1 MADSEGSGIVG
12 SDSSEKGGQNITV
25 QDSVIIGDVIQSVGD
40 AATAVEEMVESE
52 TDGNSKQIRG
62 YCMYDW
68 GKSAFE
74 TSVTTAIL
82 PAWFS
87 YLFLEANGISIN
99 TMFGEMTSDTFWA
112 WAVTGAALLV
122 AVLSPGFGVIAD
134 RTKIKIRM
142 LKILTWIGAGSV
154 VLLAL
159 APLFSV
165 SSQWVWLFV
174 MFLFANI
181 GLNGAGVFYNAL
193 LPHQGSVE
201 QMDGISNKAYAYGYL
216 GGGLLLVFHLG
227 LVMGVSGSWV
237 IPFCMASSGLWWFGF
252 AFWTFATVPEP
263 EIENEVAGLNVGSA
277 TKLAIKELKQTMSEW
292 RSFKTL
298 FIYMIAYFFF
308 IDGINSVTSLAG
320 VYGIAVLGLSITDL
334 IMTIVVIQF
343 VGFPA
348 AYFFTWLAGKTS
360 TKQALTVALVG
371 WCFMIGGALT
381 FAPLEL
387 ENHEDYDFQFDWADD
402 HYEVRMLDYE
412 VLGEGASDQSLQS
425 QFGHFLPTEEDGVGN
440 ATLEEV
446 SLFMSSL
453 DDTRFSASVNGS
465 ASEEGSTAL
474 GVDHPTSLGDG
485 KLDAIGIKARELV
498 WAPLG
503 LSVTLQFLLLG
514 CLAGVLMGGSQG
526 LARSLFGKM
535 IPESRSTEFFGF
547 FGFFGKVAAL
557 IGPLMY
563 GAMSTMYDSRVAV
576 ASLSLLI
583 ITGTILMWWVDV
595 EDGIAVA
602 NAEDEKNRANAD

>member
-1 MADSEGSGIVG
+1 MVDSEVSQSMSDAASVVEEIVG
-12 SDSSEKGGQNITV
+12 SQG
-25 QDSVIIGDVIQSVGD
+25 
-40 AATAVEEMVESE
+40 
-52 TDGNSKQIRG
+52 DGNSKQIRG

-134 RTKIKIRM
+134 RTKIKIKM
-142 LKILTWIGAGSV
+142 LKILTWVGAGSV

-159 APLFSV
+159 APLFSI
-165 SSQWVWLFV
+165 SSQWIWLFV

-193 LPHQGSVE
+193 LPHQGSE
-201 QMDGISNKAYAYGYL
+201 QQMDGISNKAYAYGYL

-227 LVMGVSGSWV
+227 LVMGVSGTWV
-237 IPFCMASSGLWWFGF
+237 IPFCMATSGLWWFGF

-263 EIENEVAGLNVGSA
+263 EIENEIEGLNVGSA
-277 TKLAIKELKQTMSEW
+277 TKLAIKELKKTMSEW

-298 FIYMIAYFFF
+298 FIYMVAYFFF
-308 IDGINSVTSLAG
+308 IDGINSVTALAG

-343 VGFPA
+343 VAFPS

-360 TKQALTVALVG
+360 TKKALTVSLVG
-371 WCFMIGGALT
+371 WCFMIGGALA

-412 VLGEGASDQSLQS
+412 VLGDGSSDQALEA

-440 ATLEEV
+440 ATLAEA
-446 SLFMSSL
+446 SLFMNSL
-453 DDTRFSASVNGS
+453 NDTRFSASVNGS
-465 ASEEGSTAL
+465 VSLNGTTAL

-485 KLDAIGIKARELV
+485 KLDSVGINARELV

-503 LSVTLQFLLLG
+503 LSVTMQFLLLG

-576 ASLSLLI
+576 ASLSTLI
-583 ITGTILMWWVDV
+583 ITGTIMMWWVDV

-602 NAEDEKNRANAD
+602 NAEDERNRAKMDESSD

>member
-1 MADSEGSGIVG
+1 MADSEGSQSL
-12 SDSSEKGGQNITV
+12 SDT
-25 QDSVIIGDVIQSVGD
+25 
-40 AATAVEEMVESE
+40 ATAVGEIVGLQQ
-52 TDGNSKQIRG
+52 DGNSKQIRG

-68 GKSAFE
+68 AKSAFE

-82 PAWFS
+82 PAWFA
-87 YLFLEANGISIN
+87 YLFLEANGISV
-99 TMFGEMTSDTFWA
+99 TTGFGEMTSDTFWA

-134 RTKIKIRM
+134 RTKIKIKM
-142 LKILTWIGAGSV
+142 LKILTWVGAGSV
-154 VLLAL
+154 TLLAL
-159 APLFSV
+159 APLFSI
-165 SSQWVWLFV
+165 SYQWVWLFV

-193 LPHQGSVE
+193 LPHQGSE
-201 QMDGISNKAYAYGYL
+201 QQMDGISNKAYAYGYL

-227 LVMGVSGSWV
+227 LVMGVSGAWV
-237 IPFCMASSGLWWFGF
+237 IPFCMATSGIWWFGF

-263 EIENEVAGLNVGSA
+263 EIENEVEDLDVVSA
-277 TKLAIKELKQTMSEW
+277 TKLAINELNKTLREW

-298 FIYMIAYFFF
+298 FIYMLAYFFF
-308 IDGINSVTSLAG
+308 IDGINSVTALAG
-320 VYGIAVLGLSITDL
+320 VYGVAVLGLSITDL

-343 VGFPA
+343 VAFPS

-360 TKQALTVALVG
+360 TKKALMVSLVG
-371 WCFMIGGALT
+371 WCFMIGGALA

-387 ENHEDYDFQFDWADD
+387 ENHEDYDFQFDSVDD
-402 HYEVRMLDYE
+402 YYEVRMLDYE
-412 VLGEGASDQSLQS
+412 VLGDGSSDRALEA
-425 QFGHFLPTEEDGVGN
+425 QFGHFFPTEEDGVGN

-446 SLFMSSL
+446 TLFMGSL
-453 DDTRFSASVNGS
+453 DDSRFSASVNGGVGLNGTTS
-465 ASEEGSTAL
+465 L

-485 KLDAIGIKARELV
+485 KLDSIGINARELV

-503 LSVTLQFLLLG
+503 LSVTMQFLFLG
-514 CLAGVLMGGSQG
+514 CIAGVLMGGSQG

-557 IGPLMY
+557 IGPMMY
-563 GAMSTMYDSRVAV
+563 GILSTMYDSRVAV
-576 ASLSLLI
+576 ASLSILI
-583 ITGTILMWWVDV
+583 ITGTVMMFWVNV

-602 NAEDEKNRANAD
+602 NAEDERNRANKADSSD

>member
-1 MADSEGSGIVG
+1 MVDSEVS
-12 SDSSEKGGQNITV
+12 
-25 QDSVIIGDVIQSVGD
+25 QSMSD
-40 AATAVEEMVESE
+40 AASVVEEIAGSQG
-52 TDGNSKQIRG
+52 DGNSKQIRG

-82 PAWFS
+82 PAWFA

-134 RTKIKIRM
+134 RTKIKIKM
-142 LKILTWIGAGSV
+142 LKILTWVGAGSV

-159 APLFSV
+159 APLFSI
-165 SSQWVWLFV
+165 SSQWIWLFV

-193 LPHQGSVE
+193 LPHQGSE
-201 QMDGISNKAYAYGYL
+201 QQMDGISNKAYAYGYL

-227 LVMGVSGSWV
+227 LVMGVSGTWV
-237 IPFCMASSGLWWFGF
+237 IPFCMATSGLWWFGF

-263 EIENEVAGLNVGSA
+263 EIENEIEGLNVGSA
-277 TKLAIKELKQTMSEW
+277 TKLAIKELKKTMSEW

-298 FIYMIAYFFF
+298 FIYMVAYFFF
-308 IDGINSVTSLAG
+308 IDGINSVTALAG

-343 VGFPA
+343 VAFPS

-360 TKQALTVALVG
+360 TKKALTVSLVG
-371 WCFMIGGALT
+371 WCFMIGGALA

-387 ENHEDYDFQFDWADD
+387 ENHEDYDFQFDWADG

-412 VLGEGASDQSLQS
+412 VLGDGSSDQALEA

-440 ATLEEV
+440 ATLAEV
-446 SLFMSSL
+446 SLFMNSL
-453 DDTRFSASVNGS
+453 NDTRFSASVNGS
-465 ASEEGSTAL
+465 VSLNGTTSL

-485 KLDAIGIKARELV
+485 KLDSVGINARELV

-503 LSVTLQFLLLG
+503 LSVTMQFLLLG

-526 LARSLFGKM
+526 LARSLFSKM

-576 ASLSLLI
+576 ASLSTLI
-583 ITGTILMWWVDV
+583 ITGTIMMWWVDV

-602 NAEDEKNRANAD
+602 NAEDERNRAKMDESSD

>member
-1 MADSEGSGIVG
+1 MVDSEVS
-12 SDSSEKGGQNITV
+12 
-25 QDSVIIGDVIQSVGD
+25 QSMSD
-40 AATAVEEMVESE
+40 AASVVEEIAGSQG
-52 TDGNSKQIRG
+52 DGNSKQIRG

-82 PAWFS
+82 PAWFA

-134 RTKIKIRM
+134 RTKIKIKM
-142 LKILTWIGAGSV
+142 LKILTWVGAGSV

-159 APLFSV
+159 APLFSI
-165 SSQWVWLFV
+165 SSQWIWLFV

-193 LPHQGSVE
+193 LPHQGSE
-201 QMDGISNKAYAYGYL
+201 QQMDGISNKAYAYGYL

-227 LVMGVSGSWV
+227 LVMGVSGTWV
-237 IPFCMASSGLWWFGF
+237 IPFCMATSGLWWFGF

-263 EIENEVAGLNVGSA
+263 EIENEIEGLNVGSA
-277 TKLAIKELKQTMSEW
+277 TKLAIKELKKTMSEW

-298 FIYMIAYFFF
+298 FIYMVAYFFF
-308 IDGINSVTSLAG
+308 IDGINSVTALAG

-343 VGFPA
+343 VAFPS

-360 TKQALTVALVG
+360 TKKALTVSLVG
-371 WCFMIGGALT
+371 WCFMIGGALA

-412 VLGEGASDQSLQS
+412 VLGDGSSDQALEA

-440 ATLEEV
+440 ATLAEV
-446 SLFMSSL
+446 SLFMNSL
-453 DDTRFSASVNGS
+453 NDTRFSASVNGS
-465 ASEEGSTAL
+465 VSLNGTTSL

-485 KLDAIGIKARELV
+485 KLDSVGINARELV

-503 LSVTLQFLLLG
+503 LSVTMQFLLLG

-526 LARSLFGKM
+526 LARSLFSKM

-576 ASLSLLI
+576 ASLSTLI
-583 ITGTILMWWVDV
+583 ITGTIMMWWVDV

-602 NAEDEKNRANAD
+602 NAEDERNRAKMDESSD

>member
-1 MADSEGSGIVG
+1 MADSEV
-12 SDSSEKGGQNITV
+12 SE
-25 QDSVIIGDVIQSVGD
+25 SMSD
-40 AATAVEEMVESE
+40 AATAVEEIVESQV
-52 TDGNSKQIRG
+52 DGDSKQIRG

-134 RTKIKIRM
+134 RTKIKIKM
-142 LKILTWIGAGSV
+142 LKILTWVGAGSV

-159 APLFSV
+159 APLFSI
-165 SSQWVWLFV
+165 SSQWIWLFV

-193 LPHQGSVE
+193 LPHQGSE
-201 QMDGISNKAYAYGYL
+201 QQMDGISNKAYAYGYL

-227 LVMGVSGSWV
+227 LVMGVSGTWV
-237 IPFCMASSGLWWFGF
+237 IPFCMATSGLWWFGF

-263 EIENEVAGLNVGSA
+263 EIENEIEGLNVGSS
-277 TKLAIKELKQTMSEW
+277 TKLAIKELKKTMSEW

-298 FIYMIAYFFF
+298 FIYMVAYFFF
-308 IDGINSVTSLAG
+308 IDGINSVTALAG

-343 VGFPA
+343 VAFPS

-360 TKQALTVALVG
+360 TKKALTVSLVG
-371 WCFMIGGALT
+371 WCFMIGGALA

-412 VLGEGASDQSLQS
+412 VLGDGSSDQALEA

-440 ATLEEV
+440 ATLAEV
-446 SLFMSSL
+446 SLFMNSL
-453 DDTRFSASVNGS
+453 NDTRFSASVNGS
-465 ASEEGSTAL
+465 VSLNGTTAL

-485 KLDAIGIKARELV
+485 KLDSVGINARELV

-503 LSVTLQFLLLG
+503 LSVTMQFLLLG

-576 ASLSLLI
+576 ASLSTLI
-583 ITGTILMWWVDV
+583 ITGTIMMWWVDV

-602 NAEDEKNRANAD
+602 NAEDERNRAKMDESSD